1 MSQSSTIS
9 SSSTLSAD
17 AHDMRMTLDELIVAL
32 QKIREKVKGTTKV
45 YKVEFGGLEFI
56 TEVTYDKEHRAVV
69 IE

>member
-1 MSQSSTIS
+1 
-9 SSSTLSAD
+9 
-17 AHDMRMTLDELIVAL
+17 MRITLDELIVAL